1 MMSMATRLV
10 TAVVMASVLGLSG
23 CASSDRMMGGG
34 DKMDG
39 DKLTGDKTM
48 MKDDTKK
55 GDSMMEKK

>member
-1 MMSMATRLV
+1 MMSTATRLV

-39 DKLTGDKTM
+39 DKTM